1 MSERWTPFLMNKYA
15 AVLELMP
22 PEEIQHALHFVEVM
36 ERAGHMDAEEA
47 EGWRRW
53 IEAWQ
58 LPTLSNRRIREAVP
72 PRQPWFVLGTPAV
85 GCCPWTLL
93 AWITTA

>member
-36 ERAGHMDAEEA
+36 ERAGHMHAEEA
-47 EGWRRW
+47 DEWRRRIVVRRRFRLAVW
-53 IEAWQ
+53 PAPVGIG
-58 LPTLSNRRIREAVP
+58 PRSNK
-72 PRQPWFVLGTPAV
+72 
-85 GCCPWTLL
+85 WTLRV
-93 AWITTA
+93 